1 MGAKE
6 SEMAKVDISVESIVD
21 MQPVRFSRL
30 AIEISCS
37 MSEGQMLDALK
48 GFLENVTDATWYEW
62 LKELAP
68 EYLKDDDEA

>member
-1 MGAKE
+1 
-6 SEMAKVDISVESIVD
+6 MAKVDISVESVVD
-21 MQPVRFSRL
+21 MQPVRCFSRL
-30 AIEISCS
+30 AIGISCS

-48 GFLENVTDATWYEW
+48 SFLENVTDATWYEW

>member
-1 MGAKE
+1 
-6 SEMAKVDISVESIVD
+6 MAKVNISVESVVD

-30 AIEISCS
+30 AIEIGCS

-48 GFLENVTDATWYEW
+48 SFLENVNDATWYEW

-68 EYLKDDDEA
+68 EYLKDEQEA